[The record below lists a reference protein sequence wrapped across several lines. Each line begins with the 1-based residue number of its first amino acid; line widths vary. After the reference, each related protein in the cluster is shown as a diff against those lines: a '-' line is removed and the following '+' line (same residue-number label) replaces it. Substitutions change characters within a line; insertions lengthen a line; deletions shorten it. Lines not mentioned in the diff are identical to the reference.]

1 MNTPYSY
8 SIRQVSENTGLGR
21 TSLYE
26 EIKTGRL
33 RAVKN
38 GNRTL
43 VLAEDLRSW
52 LASLPPIKRRSNA

>member
-8 SIRQVSENTGLGR
+8 SIRQVSESTGLGR

>member
-8 SIRQVSENTGLGR
+8 SIRQVAESTGLGR

-43 VLAEDLRSW
+43 VLAEDLKNW
-52 LASLPPIKRRSNA
+52 LASLPPVKQRLGA